1 MTFFKSSAT
10 ASVFG
15 ACILLLSFTSCA
27 VPELPPVETTETNRP
42 SNDVAEV
49 TTSPRDT
56 ETEAETE
63 TIYDIDDYLNFTP
76 SNPDDFDFEIWYEPL
91 TEPVTRGENNLF
103 KVLVY
108 IKNNSDQDFIVKN
121 AYHTDINAD
130 ISTVTP
136 DGKYFAPDRMDPV
149 DMGYPAKDVLPAGE
163 TSTGRWYFSIPLD
176 APAGSY
182 SLRFKFIYM
191 NKEMTV
197 ENFFVLDELPTEET
211 TETAE

>member
-1 MTFFKSSAT
+1 MTFFKSRAT

-91 TEPVTRGENNLF
+91 TEPVTRDGNVF
-103 KVLVY
+103 TVFVT

-121 AYHTDINAD
+121 GFRTTIIAEM
-130 ISTVTP
+130 STVTP
-136 DGKYFAPDRMDPV
+136 DGTYVVPNIMDTI

-163 TSTGRWYFSIPLD
+163 TATSWWCFAIPLD

-182 SLRFKFIYM
+182 TLWFKFYYM